1 MEQHPNILPL
11 QVSDYFSIQILACIF
26 TYQKLFFKRLKLFQL
41 FTDQKYPSERSAKDA
56 TQCQF
61 NYQIKNKN
69 ASICGLWKS
78 PQSEQYSLYGTSS
91 TILNGQTNTPVNSKD
106 NGIASHYSWFINDKY
121 FNFTKYSSLNSS
133 CDNEDIVTHHLRP
146 LHILNG
152 NEAQNILLIIDKR
165 EASDENAA
173 GIQKVGL
180 RILQSIS
187 SHGEY
192 QVCL

>member
-1 MEQHPNILPL
+1 M
-11 QVSDYFSIQILACIF
+11 
-26 TYQKLFFKRLKLFQL
+26 KRLKLFWL

-56 TQCQF
+56 IQCQF
-61 NYQIKNKN
+61 SYQIKNEN
-69 ASICGLWKS
+69 TPSCGLWKG
-78 PQSEQYSLYGTSS
+78 PPTKQYSLYGTSS
-91 TILNGQTNTPVNSKD
+91 TILNGRTNKPFNSKD
-106 NGIASHYSWFINDKY
+106 DGIASQYSLFMNDKY

-133 CDNEDIVTHHLRP
+133 CDNGDIMTHHLRP

-173 GIQKVGL
+173 GVQKVGL

-192 QVCL
+192 QV